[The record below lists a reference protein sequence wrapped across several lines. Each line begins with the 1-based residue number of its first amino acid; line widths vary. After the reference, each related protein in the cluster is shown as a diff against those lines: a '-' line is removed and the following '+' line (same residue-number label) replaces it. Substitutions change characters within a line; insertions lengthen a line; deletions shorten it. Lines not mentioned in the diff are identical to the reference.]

1 MLSDSIPPTF
11 DELKSLTYVNI
22 SYDQLY
28 GPIPPTKG
36 FLRAPFDALRNNN
49 GLCGNVTV
57 LPHCVTK
64 SQKKSSSGLV
74 ILIITP
80 VLGVLS
86 LLFILVGCLLL
97 VCHKKS
103 EIKECQ
109 FQDIF
114 AIWGYDGEILY
125 ENILQAIEQFNSNYC
140 IGSGG
145 YVNVYKALPPTGRVV
160 MVKKLNLSD
169 DNQSINLRAFESEIC
184 ALADIRHR
192 NIVKLYGFCSNA
204 KYSFLIY
211 EFVERGSLRTILSNP
226 EEAAELDWDKRLN
239 IVKGLAS
246 ALSYMH
252 HDRPSPIIHR
262 DISSNN
268 VLLDLDYEAHVS
280 DFGTARIL
288 KPDSSNWTSFAGTFG
303 YTALELAYTMQVSE
317 KCDVYSFGVVTM
329 EIIMG
334 RHPGD
339 LISDLWTPNG
349 QQMLLKDV
357 IDQCLKPQRRN
368 KVAEQVVATTK
379 LAFTCLHSNP
389 QFRPTMQQVY
399 HALTSGRP
407 SPLPKPYSM
416 ISLGDLIGDGHGIKG

>member
-1 MLSDSIPPTF
+1 
-11 DELKSLTYVNI
+11 
-22 SYDQLY
+22 
-28 GPIPPTKG
+28 
-36 FLRAPFDALRNNN
+36 
-49 GLCGNVTV
+49 
-57 LPHCVTK
+57 
-64 SQKKSSSGLV
+64 
-74 ILIITP
+74 
-80 VLGVLS
+80 
-86 LLFILVGCLLL
+86 
-97 VCHKKS
+97 
-103 EIKECQ
+103 
-109 FQDIF
+109 
-114 AIWGYDGEILY
+114 
-125 ENILQAIEQFNSNYC
+125 
-140 IGSGG
+140 
-145 YVNVYKALPPTGRVV
+145 
-160 MVKKLNLSD
+160 
-169 DNQSINLRAFESEIC
+169 
-184 ALADIRHR
+184 
-192 NIVKLYGFCSNA
+192 
-204 KYSFLIY
+204 
-211 EFVERGSLRTILSNP
+211 
-226 EEAAELDWDKRLN
+226 
-239 IVKGLAS
+239 
-246 ALSYMH
+246 MH

-303 YTALELAYTMQVSE
+303 YIAPELAYTMQVSE

-399 HALTSGRP
+399 QALTSGRP

-416 ISLGDLIGDGHGIKG
+416 ISLGDLIEDGHGIKG